1 MQPSSITLPIIL
13 LIFSL
18 STILFSYFKFLP
30 YIEKHWINIVFYCA
44 LCMIGQ
50 VLFIFSVL
58 LSKPANPKLSMSLFF
73 IYDAVLFFFF
83 ALSAVVYLF
92 KQSSS
97 SVVVELTILG
107 MATFVICLT
116 FIKLVLMY
124 DG

>member
-1 MQPSSITLPIIL
+1 
-13 LIFSL
+13 
-18 STILFSYFKFLP
+18 
-30 YIEKHWINIVFYCA
+30 
-44 LCMIGQ
+44 MIGQ